1 MALAA
6 ELTGVLVAGAAGPGP
21 ERAAAL
27 GHEAGDH
34 AVELQPVVEAELRQ
48 VDRARDVHRRV
59 GREEAHADRALGGLQ
74 VPEVRGVAGE
84 LGLRRLRQAG
94 APARLPGVDARVLG
108 ELLELGEDLLGRY
121 RNSFLI
127 RDPRWAV
134 ASFAHKW
141 PDVTADEVGFDAL
154 GEAYDIACDLHE
166 AAGEPP
172 PVVIDT
178 ADLRADPPA
187 VVEAW
192 CEAVDLEFDGDALTW
207 SPGMQPQWELWPD
220 WYRGTAASTGFAP
233 PADEPPPDLPPRL
246 EAVEAEC
253 RPVYERLHQQRL
265 RP

>member
-1 MALAA
+1 MLAVRMP
-6 ELTGVLVAGAAGPGP
+6 TVDVTHPIRVLWAVPRSASTAFERMMIERGDHTVLDEPFSAAYYYGP
-21 ERAAAL
+21 ERQSDRFADTLPDSAYDDVCERIEAAAA
-27 GHEAGDH
+27 ER
-34 AVELQPVVEAELRQ
+34 PVFVKEQAY
-48 VDRARDVHRRV
+48 
-59 GREEAHADRALGGLQ
+59 
-74 VPEVRGVAGE
+74 
-84 LGLRRLRQAG
+84 QAG
-94 APARLPGVDARVLG
+94 PV
-108 ELLELGEDLLGRY
+108 LGEDLLGRY